1 MLLVG
6 RLLLM
11 SWPPPRTY
19 VCTGETFSG
28 FTLVSNTP
36 DDGVENDV
44 ALTQL
49 LDGDIDALWM
59 CKY

>member
-1 MLLVG
+1 
-6 RLLLM
+6 M

-49 LDGDIDALWM
+49 LDGDIASLWM